1 MRTPPYRNRT
11 NKPSDDPYLL
21 MDETTVQVLKE
32 PGKTPESESQLWA
45 QMSAGPEPPIVLF
58 EYDPT
63 RAGDVPKRL
72 LAGFTGALHTDGYSG
87 YVPVV
92 REQGLVHLA
101 CLAHAR
107 RGFVDMLK
115 SLGLNPKKLPP
126 TTGHPR
132 RRSCRGRPRRQRS
145 TNVQAGPPNGG

>member
-1 MRTPPYRNRT
+1 
-11 NKPSDDPYLL
+11 

-32 PGKTPESESQLWA
+32 PGKTPESKSQLWA

-87 YVPVV
+87 YAPVV
-92 REQGLVHLA
+92 REQGLIHLTCWIYVA
-101 CLAHAR
+101 AR
-107 RGFVDMLK
+107 IMLRRAGTGVQ
-115 SLGLNPKKLPP
+115 GLRILHIPA
-126 TTGHPR
+126 T
-132 RRSCRGRPRRQRS
+132 
-145 TNVQAGPPNGG
+145 